1 MEIYYQNSEVFVQ
14 YFFILITQLNGKLGN
29 INVYVGSDGKL
40 HFKNSAG
47 ADSALPFNTSVQVLA
62 LNHANQNKDLTIYTS
77 DRRIDGLTLIASDTG
92 TNCILK
98 INGVTQIRKHTQALN
113 TGDNFG
119 YMTYDSVLNPG
130 DVVSVRTSA
139 GGGFD
144 VLLLDRILQ

>member
-1 MEIYYQNSEVFVQ
+1 M
-14 YFFILITQLNGKLGN
+14 
-29 INVYVGSDGKL
+29 
-40 HFKNSAG
+40 
-47 ADSALPFNTSVQVLA
+47 
-62 LNHANQNKDLTIYTS
+62 
-77 DRRIDGLTLIASDTG
+77 TLIASDTG

-98 INGVTQIRKHTQALN
+98 INGVTQTRKHTQALN

-119 YMTYDSVLNPG
+119 YMTYDSALNPG